1 MRIRDQVIEMYL
13 DGYRVEVISD
23 RLEIDLDY
31 VKLCV
36 KNYNKK
42 GVWVNEQRTY
52 VNGSKTR
59 R

>member
-42 GVWVNEQRTY
+42 GV
-52 VNGSKTR
+52 
-59 R
+59 